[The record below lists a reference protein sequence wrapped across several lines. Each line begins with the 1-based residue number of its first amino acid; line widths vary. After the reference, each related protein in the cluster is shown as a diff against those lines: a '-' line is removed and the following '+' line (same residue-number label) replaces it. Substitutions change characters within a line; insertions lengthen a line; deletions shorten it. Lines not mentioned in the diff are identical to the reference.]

1 MKRKKSKIFI
11 AGAIAFIAGFLTT
24 VRGAPL
30 QPSQL
35 TDSFKG
41 EPALLQN
48 RQYRFHSIECG
59 PNIGRVLQSSSV
71 M

>member
-30 QPSQL
+30 EPCQL

-41 EPALLQN
+41 EPALFQN
-48 RQYRFHSIECG
+48 RQNMFDRLECG
-59 PNIGRVLQSSSV
+59 PNIRSVPQSPPV